1 MGLSSTVLVAMSV
14 MVGATIALQAAVN
27 AALARRVGTMEA
39 TLISVTITLLLM
51 VVLLAA
57 GLRSGKFAEIT
68 SVPPYLFVGGFLGA
82 AILITAVVVVPRLG
96 TGTMIAS
103 FIVGQLVAAIILDHF
118 GLFGHQRIS
127 VDLTRI
133 GGAFLLMA
141 GMGMIMR

>member
-1 MGLSSTVLVAMSV
+1 MGLSSTALVAMSV
-14 MVGATIALQAAVN
+14 TVGGAIALQAAVN

-57 GLRSGKFAEIT
+57 GLRSGKLAEIT

-96 TGTMIAS
+96 TGTLIAS

-118 GLFGHQRIS
+118 GLFGHQRIP

-141 GMGMIMR
+141 GMGMMMR